1 MEGLLR
7 TSRDDDQLLVLESG
21 VQEMILDRIMAEGF
35 HCVGELQASFDLLGE
50 LVRFSV
56 PAYCRLVA
64 HLGHVKVWRVRYFR
78 GRRRARLLTLV
89 APDALVGGP
98 R

>member
-21 VQEMILDRIMAEGF
+21 VQEMILDRITAEGF

-56 PAYCRLVA
+56 PAYSRLVT
-64 HLGHVKVWRVRYFR
+64 HLGRDKV
-78 GRRRARLLTLV
+78 RRRPCHRCRRGARFC
-89 APDALVGGP
+89 
-98 R
+98 